1 MKKIKLAFLWHHH
14 QPLYKNPSTGIY
26 ELPWVKL
33 HATKDYFDTVAI
45 LDEFPKIK
53 ATFNLVPSL
62 IEQIEEYASGTAKD
76 LFTDITLKPATELS
90 KDDKVFLLYNFFMAN
105 WKTMVLPNKR
115 YKELLEKRGKN
126 TSKETLKRVQ
136 AYFSSAEFRD
146 LQVWFNLSW
155 MDPYW
160 KNNDELI
167 KILYKKGRDFTE
179 EEKNALVKK
188 QNEICAKIIGKY
200 KEVQDRGQIEVST
213 TPYFHPILPLLCD
226 TNSARIATPDITLPV
241 KRFSQKDDAQSQ
253 ITLAIDI
260 YEKYFGKKPLGM
272 WPAEGSVS
280 EEVVPLFA
288 NSGVHWIATDEEIL
302 YKTLSQQHTE
312 KNKLLY
318 KPYKVKI
325 VNSEVDIIFRD
336 RSLSD
341 AIGFVYSKWNA
352 ESAVNDFIAKLHS
365 IKNSTPDNEEPFVAV
380 ILDGENCWEHYAN
393 DGWDFLRKLYS
404 ALSTDPE
411 VETVTIGKYLQ
422 NKKNKDTLPKLFA
435 GSWIRGNFGVW
446 IGHNEDNTA
455 WQYLYDARKCL
466 GKVAQSNPQITSTEK
481 YKSAMRSIYAA
492 EGSDWNWW
500 FGDEHT
506 SENDEIFDR
515 LFREHLI
522 DVYIKLGQIVPD
534 YLHKPI
540 KDAQSRKP
548 TLEPVDLIT
557 PKIDGIVTNYF
568 EWLAAGYYE
577 VGHTGGSMHQVE
589 TLIRSFYYGFDLEK
603 LYIRIDTKYKLS
615 AKENENVSFE
625 IDFKSPSF
633 TKAFF
638 ELKSGG
644 NVENFGL
651 ITLIKEQKNEKLTE
665 ISAKN
670 IIELAIP
677 LNKLIIEKTQ
687 ERIEFCIRIYRNGL
701 IIESWPLGGTV
712 TLPASAEDFKLK
724 SWSV

>member
-1 MKKIKLAFLWHHH
+1 MKKLKLAFLWHHH

-62 IEQIEEYASGTAKD
+62 IEQIEEYASGTARD
-76 LFTDITLKPATELS
+76 LFTDMTLKPATELS
-90 KDDKVFLLYNFFMAN
+90 EDDKVFLLYNFFMAN
-105 WKTMVLPNKR
+105 WETMVLPNIR

-126 TSKETLKRVQ
+126 TSKEVLKRVQ
-136 AYFSSAEFRD
+136 TYFTSAEFRD

-160 KNNDELI
+160 KINDELI
-167 KILYKKGRDFTE
+167 KKLYEKGRDFSE
-179 EEKNALVKK
+179 EEKYALVEK

-213 TPYFHPILPLLCD
+213 TPYFHPILPLLYD
-226 TNSARIATPDITLPV
+226 TNNARMATPDIVLPL
-241 KRFSQKDDAQSQ
+241 KRFSQKDDAQDQ
-253 ITLAIDI
+253 IKLATDI
-260 YEKYFGKKPLGM
+260 YEKYFDKKPIGM
-272 WPAEGSVS
+272 WPAEGSVCS
-280 EEVVPLFA
+280 EVVPLFA
-288 NSGVHWIATDEEIL
+288 NAGIKWIATDEEIL
-302 YKTLSQQHTE
+302 YKTLGQPQTE

-318 KPYKVKI
+318 KPYKVKFEK
-325 VNSEVDIIFRD
+325 SEIDIIFRD
-336 RSLSD
+336 RAISD

-352 ESAVNDFIAKLHS
+352 ESAVNDFMSKLHS
-365 IKNSTPDNEEPFVAV
+365 IMDSTPNNDEPFVAV

-404 ALSTDPE
+404 ALSNDE
-411 VETVTIGKYLQ
+411 SIETVTIGKYLQ
-422 NKKNKDTLPKLFA
+422 NKKNKDVLTKLFA

-446 IGHNEDNTA
+446 IGHGEDNTA
-455 WQYLYDARKCL
+455 WQYLFEARKH
-466 GKVAQSNPQITSTEK
+466 VEEAAQSNPKITTTDN

-500 FGDEHT
+500 FGDDH
-506 SENDEIFDR
+506 SSDNDEIFDR

-522 DVYIKLGQIVPD
+522 DVYVKLDISIPD
-534 YLHKPI
+534 YLYKPI
-540 KDAQSRKP
+540 KGTQGRKP

-589 TLIRSFYYGFDLEK
+589 TLIRSFYYGLDFDK
-603 LYIRIDTKYKLS
+603 LYIRIDTNYKLS
-615 AKENENVSFE
+615 AKENEGLSFE
-625 IDFKSPSF
+625 IDFKSPAF
-633 TKAFF
+633 TKALFKIENGGNIENF
-638 ELKSGG
+638 EL
-644 NVENFGL
+644 NVPTNQ
-651 ITLIKEQKNEKLTE
+651 INNEKLTE
-665 ISAKN
+665 IAAQKV
-670 IIELAIP
+670 IELAIP
-677 LNKLIIEKTQ
+677 LSKLIESKSQ
-687 ERIEFCIRIYRNGL
+687 ESIEFCIIIYKNGS
-701 IIESWPLGGTV
+701 IVESWPLGGTV

-724 SWSV
+724 SWTV